1 MEVEQTG
8 IITKHFKK
16 HKLAI
21 LNDVF
26 AAVAVLDL
34 KVPNIADQSIELR
47 SQIRRTRRCSLFFRF
62 VRNFP

>member
-16 HKLAI
+16 HKLA
-21 LNDVF
+21 LLKNVF

-34 KVPNIADQSIELR
+34 KFPNTAVGTLFCCRDLIAMLCRRGPS
-47 SQIRRTRRCSLFFRF
+47 SQKR
-62 VRNFP
+62 